1 MTCLQP
7 EDRRESAE
15 FPRVVCWLP
24 AIPQQH
30 KIKGST
36 GITTLTLF
44 TCNKILIFTWDEI
57 VWYSE
62 AAWLQWQETNEMLL
76 FIRSDPTEANNTH
89 NDLAKG
95 DWDCLMRYR
104 LSFPAWFNKI
114 FPILKTKLT
123 AMFPTTKIW
132 EVLIIRGDKISVPN
146 KQNKNPTKIFRKH
159 CDKTDPFPLPLIQST
174 PY

>member
-1 MTCLQP
+1 MSYSKYSGREKAWPCLQP

-44 TCNKILIFTWDEI
+44 TCNKTLIFTWDEI
-57 VWYSE
+57 VCYSE

-76 FIRSDPTEANNTH
+76 FIRSDLPEANNTF
-89 NDLAKG
+89 NNLAKG
-95 DWDCLMRYR
+95 DWDCLMSYR
-104 LSFPAWFNKI
+104 LSSQVGLTRFPPSWKPSLQPCSI
-114 FPILKTKLT
+114 PPKLG
-123 AMFPTTKIW
+123 
-132 EVLIIRGDKISVPN
+132 R
-146 KQNKNPTKIFRKH
+146 
-159 CDKTDPFPLPLIQST
+159 CC
-174 PY
+174 